1 MAIIQQLKNLNAVFG
16 FMNGIAHSLGVTPKQ
31 LTEMV
36 SVVLPAWDPPEPR
49 PPEPPDEALVAR
61 VQEAQGMAALQE
73 QRAFEKAMQTE
84 AHKATV
90 DKDMAESQRIGVRG
104 TPSFFVNGTHVGG
117 KGLNSGSRVQTFTI
131 SNVPSKPSTMAVQLS
146 TQSPSL
152 R

>member
-36 SVVLPAWDPPEPR
+36 SVGLPAWDPPEPR

-73 QRAFEKAMQTE
+73 QRAFEKAMQTWR
-84 AHKATV
+84 K
-90 DKDMAESQRIGVRG
+90 VRDG
-104 TPSFFVNGTHVGG
+104 QPREPAQFPGRRQEPLQPVAPGQTKRETP
-117 KGLNSGSRVQTFTI
+117 
-131 SNVPSKPSTMAVQLS
+131 
-146 TQSPSL
+146 
-152 R
+152 